1 MISLDEFIQKWKGK
15 KADWDG
21 AYAGQCVDL
30 FRYYC
35 DEVLGIKQ
43 PAGVWGA
50 VNFWTDF
57 DTDPVLSSNFTKV
70 PNRPDLVPK
79 KGWVAVWNFNAGG
92 GYGHIAICTGENT
105 GTQYFKSFDQNWSKI
120 SYCEIVNHNYNNVYG
135 FLVPKG
141 NNMSDMYNGYDLS
154 NRESMKVAVD
164 ILVRVQKGEFVEK
177 SKLDELVKIKTAELS
192 SKISDYARKI
202 ELLTKE
208 KQEQAVQIKNL
219 QESITSLNNELENYQ
234 NQVPEEEDLEKDYEA
249 TGRKIIRKIGDTVV
263 ETSYKKKG

>member
-1 MISLDEFIQKWKGK
+1 MFSLDEFIQKWKGK

-164 ILVRVQKGEFVEK
+164 VLVRVQKGEFVEK

-208 KQEQAVQIKNL
+208 KQEQAVQIKDL
-219 QESITSLNNELENYQ
+219 QESITSLNNELEDCQ
-234 NQVPEEEDLEKDYEA
+234 NQVPAEEDLEKDYEA

>member
-164 ILVRVQKGEFVEK
+164 VLVRVQKGEFVEK
-177 SKLDELVKIKTAELS
+177 SKLDELVK
-192 SKISDYARKI
+192 
-202 ELLTKE
+202 
-208 KQEQAVQIKNL
+208 
-219 QESITSLNNELENYQ
+219 
-234 NQVPEEEDLEKDYEA
+234 
-249 TGRKIIRKIGDTVV
+249 
-263 ETSYKKKG
+263 

>member
-1 MISLDEFIQKWKGK
+1 MSLDEFIQKWKGK
-15 KADWDG
+15 KAEGDG

-141 NNMSDMYNGYDLS
+141 NNMEKMYTMKSGKQLDLS
-154 NRESMKVAVD
+154 N
-164 ILVRVQKGEFVEK
+164 EK
-177 SKLDELVKIKTAELS
+177 SMMVACDVYDEVINQQLYVKKTEVNKMVDEQVKIKTAELS
-192 SKISDYARKI
+192 SKISDY
-202 ELLTKE
+202 E
-208 KQEQAVQIKNL
+208 KQIENLNQQLENCANQPVPPAPPPKIFEEMLQQIKKM
-219 QESITSLNNELENYQ
+219 EDTGGKIVAYKEG
-234 NQVPEEEDLEKDYEA
+234 QVS
-249 TGRKIIRKIGDTVV
+249 V
-263 ETSYKKKG
+263 EISYKKEK